1 MKFCG
6 VCGGA
11 LALRLLP
18 GEHTERLV
26 CAACNRVHYS
36 NPKVVV
42 GCVAQAD
49 DGRILLCRRRIRP
62 RLGKWT
68 FPAGY
73 LECGEASAEGARRE
87 TEEESGARIE
97 TLGLL
102 AVIDVPQISQ
112 VYLIYRGRLLSS
124 PATSTAE
131 SSEIALV
138 AEADIPWDGLAFSS
152 VDHALRFYFE
162 DRRTGRDAPH
172 ALDLGP
178 IADPSEFQEKI

>member
-6 VCGGA
+6 ACGGSVS
-11 LALRLLP
+11 LRQLP
-18 GEHTERLV
+18 GEHIERLV
-26 CAACNRVHYS
+26 CTACKRVHYS
-36 NPKVVV
+36 NPKIVV
-42 GCVAQAD
+42 GCVAESE

-62 RLGKWT
+62 RLGQWT

-87 TEEESGARIE
+87 TEEESGARVE
-97 TLGLL
+97 TSGLL

-112 VYLIYRGRLLSS
+112 VYLIYRGRLLSP
-124 PATSTAE
+124 PAQSTAE
-131 SSEIALV
+131 SSEIALLS
-138 AEADIPWDGLAFSS
+138 EADLPWDALAFSS
-152 VDHALRFYFE
+152 VVHALKFFFD
-162 DRRTGRDAPH
+162 DRRNGRSAPH